1 MEPRGV
7 YSIDITTFISVLH
20 SKCTQLNIEFS
31 FSLSSCSN
39 SSMIWAYGCN
49 VIFGSACPSLLLTD
63 NNWTPFANRILA
75 WVCLIA
81 WNVISLLIPALFN
94 ASCNAL
100 LIALLLTLLN
110 TLCVRSSGIVKV
122 CNISTNLSG
131 MVILRLLLLVLPS
144 VKSFVKW

>member
-1 MEPRGV
+1 MHI
-7 YSIDITTFISVLH
+7 IDITTFINVLY

-31 FSLSSCSN
+31 LSLSSRSN
-39 SSMIWAYGCN
+39 SSMIWAYVCN
-49 VIFGSACPSLLLTD
+49 VMFGSACPSLLLTD

-81 WNVISLLIPALFN
+81 WNVISLSIPALFN

-110 TLCVRSSGIVKV
+110 ILCVLLIFQLVYQGWLFYV
-122 CNISTNLSG
+122 CYFLSY
-131 MVILRLLLLVLPS
+131 LQ
-144 VKSFVKW
+144 

>member
-1 MEPRGV
+1 M
-7 YSIDITTFISVLH
+7 SVLY
-20 SKCTQLNIEFS
+20 SQCTQLNIEFS

-39 SSMIWAYGCN
+39 SSMMWAYVCN

-63 NNWTPFANRILA
+63 NSWTPFANRILA

-81 WNVISLLIPALFN
+81 WNVISLSISALFN

-110 TLCVRSSGIVKV
+110 ILCVLSSGTGSD
-122 CNISTNLSG
+122 CNISTSLSG
-131 MVILRLLLLVLPS
+131 MVILRLLLFVLPS